1 MREVRSEKVINM
13 KATKRKNDTGSSIL
27 LALFVVLL
35 GSSMII
41 VGLTLL
47 MTTRDAIVHEL
58 HLKGQATSVAE
69 AGLTDA
75 LYWFRRQE
83 TQPVVAFAPI
93 LDPSNN
99 IYDTDDPEIG
109 IVREFEISPQT
120 DLFGRYEVMK
130 VDPVTGDPVVQDI
143 SDQRVA
149 DAGPAAGTAWY
160 LESRGMVFEK
170 NDPTKAFNEP
180 PNRVIRRVTL
190 AREIRRLPIAPTAA
204 AALIS
209 DVGHV
214 IIETGGRLRGFDG
227 LALVWDKEGGGT
239 TRTNR
244 GEVDGGRAWASVF
257 SGEADDFSTLVTR
270 VFATTPEELQNMSD
284 IYATSVDELPSRLP
298 DLGIIY
304 IDGDATFTSAAP
316 LFGGGALVV
325 NGNLTLSDNSSSY
338 YSGLVVVNGN
348 YTQRSPSLVSGS
360 VIVLGD
366 SDVRGGMEMSEI
378 IYEDDILS
386 VVRQK
391 LGQYRFSRSP
401 YHTPNRGGI

>member
-1 MREVRSEKVINM
+1 M
-13 KATKRKNDTGSSIL
+13 KIMKNTGKWRKEDGSSIL

-47 MTTRDAIVHEL
+47 MTTRDAIIHEL
-58 HLKGQATSVAE
+58 HLRGRATAVAE

-75 LYWFRRQE
+75 LYWFRRQD
-83 TQPVVAFAPI
+83 TQPVQAFIPI
-93 LDPSNN
+93 LDPGNN
-99 IYDTDDPEIG
+99 IYDTDEPDIG
-109 IVREFEISPQT
+109 IVREIEISPQT
-120 DLFGRYEVMK
+120 DLYGRYEVMK
-130 VDPVTGDPVVQDI
+130 VDPVTSEQVVQDI
-143 SDQRVA
+143 SIQRVA
-149 DAGPAAGTAWY
+149 DAGFVAPGTSWY

-170 NDPTKAFNEP
+170 NDPTKAYNEP

-190 AREIRRLPIAPTAA
+190 AREISRLPIAPTAQ

-214 IIETGGRLRGFDG
+214 EIDTGARLRGFDN
-227 LALVWDKEGGGT
+227 LALVWDKTGGGT

-257 SGEADDFSTLVTR
+257 AGEADEFSALVSR
-270 VFATTPEELQNMSD
+270 VFASTPEELQNMAD
-284 IYATSVDELPSRLP
+284 VYATSVNDLPTP
-298 DLGIIY
+298 MPALGIIY
-304 IDGDATFTSAAP
+304 IDGDATFTSAIP

-325 NGNLTLSDNSSSY
+325 NGNLTLSSNSASY
-338 YSGLVVVNGN
+338 YSGLVLVAGD
-348 YTQRSPSLVSGS
+348 YTQLSPSLISGS
-360 VIVLGD
+360 VMVCGD
-366 SDVRGGMEMSEI
+366 TYMAGGMEMSEI
-378 IYEDDILS
+378 IYEDDILN

-401 YHTPNRGGI
+401 YHAPDRGGI

>member
-1 MREVRSEKVINM
+1 MQIM
-13 KATKRKNDTGSSIL
+13 KNTGTPRKEDGSSIL

-58 HLKGQATSVAE
+58 HLRGRATAVAE

-75 LYWFRRQE
+75 LYWFRRQN
-83 TQPVVAFAPI
+83 TQPVQTFTPI
-93 LDPSNN
+93 LDPENN
-99 IYDTDDPEIG
+99 IYDTDEPDIG
-109 IVREFEISPQT
+109 IVREIEISPQT

-130 VDPVTGDPVVQDI
+130 VDPLTAEPVVHDI
-143 SDQRVA
+143 SAQRAA
-149 DAGPAAGTAWY
+149 DAGFVSAGTCWY

-170 NDPTKAFNEP
+170 NDPTKAYNEL

-190 AREIRRLPIAPTAA
+190 AREISRLPIAPTAQ

-214 IIETGGRLRGFDG
+214 EIDTGARLRGFDN
-227 LALVWDKEGGGT
+227 LAMVWDKQGGGT
-239 TRTNR
+239 TTTNR
-244 GEVDGGRAWASVF
+244 GEVDGPTAWASVF
-257 SGEADDFSTLVTR
+257 AGEADDFSALVAR
-270 VFATTPEELQNMSD
+270 VFATTPEELQNMAD
-284 IYATSVDELPSRLP
+284 IYATSVDQLPTEMPALS
-298 DLGIIY
+298 IIY
-304 IDGDATFTSAAP
+304 IDGDATFTSARP
-316 LFGGGALVV
+316 LYGGGALVV
-325 NGNLTLSDNSSSY
+325 NGNMTISSNSASY
-338 YSGLVVVNGN
+338 YSGLVLISGDF
-348 YTQRSPSLVSGS
+348 TQLSPSLISGT

-366 SDVRGGMEMSEI
+366 TYMAGSMEMSEI
-378 IYEDDILS
+378 IYEDDILN

-401 YHTPNRGGI
+401 YHAPDRGGI